1 MSNSDNKKNKRSA
14 PIDYEGKGGLGSAR
28 VMGLKAGKRN
38 IFDNTFYGNS
48 YKNDKLLIY
57 KYVQSVLWKGLVLL
71 CQKSMLRLFCL
82 P

>member
-48 YKNDKLLIY
+48 YKKQIVRYLTILDSRFLNKNASL
-57 KYVQSVLWKGLVLL
+57 YV
-71 CQKSMLRLFCL
+71 
-82 P
+82 